1 MKSSTGLS
9 LSSIWAL
16 ALACTA
22 STTWEDVCA
31 CPPAWIRL
39 ANDLKVVTPNGSADL
54 TPDLINAKVEAF
66 FISRQLPVTLENVRS
81 MGAIFHN
88 VCSMANG
95 GDIRC
100 TFWLWSDGN
109 ENRGIKVR
117 MQYDASMAPT
127 NSVES
132 LTSRYVFEVPEPTG
146 CLQRVGADREKLA
159 RISRGR
165 LEIFCGRGA
174 K

>member
-9 LSSIWAL
+9 LSCIWAL
-16 ALACTA
+16 ALACSG
-22 STTWEDVCA
+22 STTWEDA
-31 CPPAWIRL
+31 CPPAWIHL
-39 ANDLKVVTPNGSADL
+39 ANDLKVLTPNGSADL
-54 TPDLINAKVEAF
+54 TPDLIKAKVEAF

-81 MGAIFHN
+81 IGAIFHDA
-88 VCSMANG
+88 CSMANS

-109 ENRGIKVR
+109 ENRGIEVR

-127 NSVES
+127 SSVES

-146 CLQRVGADREKLA
+146 CLQRVGTDREKLA
-159 RISRGR
+159 RISRGC
-165 LEIFCGRGA
+165 LETICVRGA